1 MSSIIFPIG
10 GVILINFLGLNLFY
24 SYYINVDK
32 QSDSLDSQPLI
43 LLENSTELTINN
55 IFIFITFFFNSIN
68 WTIFALWYNDLWI
81 FLGGLCMPIGS
92 ILCVMLLY
100 TTLNKLQKRKVEI
113 IFILAYLYLLTY
125 IILINYVPINIDT
138 KNLIVNYSL
147 LFNIFYFI
155 SPLSSFIEIVKN
167 KSTKTLYL
175 PFTVINMIASTL
187 WLVYGILL
195 NNYFLIA
202 IYSTGILTALIE
214 TTLYIYYNSYW
225 YKKPDI
231 LVSGVTTKN
240 DISLDL

>member
-1 MSSIIFPIG
+1 MFNIIFPIG
-10 GVILINFLGLNLFY
+10 GLILINCLGLNLFY

-32 QSDSLDSQPLI
+32 QSDALDSQPLI
-43 LLENSTELTINN
+43 LLENSIELTINN

-100 TTLNKLQKRKVEI
+100 TTLNKFQKRKVEI
-113 IFILAYLYLLTY
+113 IFILGYLYLLIY
-125 IILINYVPINIDT
+125 IILINYVPINIDI

-155 SPLSSFIEIVKN
+155 SPLSSFIEIIKN

-175 PFTVINMIASTL
+175 PFTIINMIASTL

-202 IYSTGILTALIE
+202 IYSTGILTALVE
-214 TTLYIYYNSYW
+214 TFLYIYYNSYW
-225 YKKPDI
+225 YKKPEI
-231 LVSGVTTKN
+231 TIQEETIN
-240 DISLDL
+240 DI